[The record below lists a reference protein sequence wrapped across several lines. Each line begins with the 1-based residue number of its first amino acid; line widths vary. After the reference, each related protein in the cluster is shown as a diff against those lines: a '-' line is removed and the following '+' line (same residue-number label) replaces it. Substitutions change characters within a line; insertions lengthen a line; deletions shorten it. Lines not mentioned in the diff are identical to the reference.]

1 MSGKGSKAR
10 PLSIPREE
18 FACRYDMIFKQK
30 ELCGT
35 CRKPVDRCGCMPTD
49 DGPGQDGSEEAKA
62 EYERRRFNREG
73 V

>member
-1 MSGKGSKAR
+1 MSGKGSTRR
-10 PLSIPREE
+10 PGSMPEGAWE
-18 FACRYDMIFKQK
+18 AIFKQR

-35 CRKPVDRCGCMPTD
+35 CRKPVDTCGCMPTD
-49 DGPGQDGSEEAKA
+49 DGPWQDGSEEAKA